1 MEQVYWDLIILI
13 LGMAMG
19 YVVVSLRYQKFKE
32 AVKKLGAT
40 VEEVNN
46 AMIDINSALED
57 DKVTDEEMKEIW
69 RHMTEFVKDAK
80 ALKDAVLAIF
90 I

>member
-1 MEQVYWDLIILI
+1 MEQVYWDLIILV
-13 LGMAMG
+13 LGMISG

-32 AVKKLGAT
+32 AVKKLGAV
-40 VEEVNN
+40 VEEVNGAMLDVN
-46 AMIDINSALED
+46 AALVD
-57 DKVTDEEMKEIW
+57 DKITDEEMKEIY